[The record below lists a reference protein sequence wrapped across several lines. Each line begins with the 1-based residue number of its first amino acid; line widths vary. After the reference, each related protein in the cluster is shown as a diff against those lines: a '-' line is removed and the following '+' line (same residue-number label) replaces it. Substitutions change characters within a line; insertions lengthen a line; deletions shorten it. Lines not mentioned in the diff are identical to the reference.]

1 MSSDAQAL
9 LAKAKESLDAAEL
22 LRSRNYFDYAASRA
36 YYSMF
41 YVAEALLAAQGESYS
56 SHSAVIAAYGR
67 EFAKTGKLDPTFHRR
82 LIDAQDYRNIG
93 DYGISAHVLPEQA
106 ERVCGWA
113 REFLAEA
120 NKYFGI
126 GES

>member
-56 SHSAVIAAYGR
+56 SHSAVIAAMVGNSPKQPSLIR
-67 EFAKTGKLDPTFHRR
+67 SSTG
-82 LIDAQDYRNIG
+82 G
-93 DYGISAHVLPEQA
+93 
-106 ERVCGWA
+106 
-113 REFLAEA
+113 
-120 NKYFGI
+120 
-126 GES
+126 